1 MTETPPEPP
10 IAGSEVEVLRGFLD
24 FYRVVLRRKTDGLD
38 AAALDHPL
46 PPSTM
51 TLGGMLKH
59 LAFVEQH
66 WIGYMAAGHDQVEPW
81 ASAPW
86 ADDEDWDWHS
96 AADDDPDAVRVLHAR
111 TVERCDALLDDLVTG
126 PEGLDRL
133 VARTGGHGGRVS
145 LRWVLVHLVEEY
157 ARHAGHADLLR
168 EAVDGVT
175 GD

>member
-1 MTETPPEPP
+1 VTDTPPDPP
-10 IAGSEVEVLRGFLD
+10 IAGSEAAVLRGFLD
-24 FYRVVLRRKTDGLD
+24 YFRAVLRRKADGLD
-38 AAALDHPL
+38 AADLDRPL
-46 PPSTM
+46 APSTM

-66 WIGYMAAGHDQVEPW
+66 WIGYVAAGHDQVEPW

-86 ADDEDWDWHS
+86 EDDEDWDWHS
-96 AADDDPDAVRVLHAR
+96 AADDHPDAVRALHAR
-111 TVERCDALLDDLVTG
+111 TVEHCDAVLDDLLAA

-133 VARTGGHGGRVS
+133 AARTGRRGGRVS

-157 ARHAGHADLLR
+157 ARHAGHADLIR
-168 EAVDGVT
+168 EAIDGTT